1 MTEKKNKVKQA
12 VALKYSPEENQAPE
26 IIAQGS
32 GQIAEKIV
40 EKAVEND
47 VPLYQD
53 DELVIALNQFSIGDE
68 IPAELYEI
76 VAEIFVFISN
86 VDKKYGDKR

>member
-1 MTEKKNKVKQA
+1 VTEKKNKVKQA

>member
-12 VALKYSPEENQAPE
+12 VALKYSPEKNQAPE
-26 IIAQGS
+26 IVAQGS

-53 DELVIALNQFSIGDE
+53 DELVTALNQFSIGDE